1 VSTTALHTSDL
12 EPSLVG
18 ARIYVTRRR
27 SMRFDAAVVLCFMIG
42 LLTLFP
48 AGLIVPGMT
57 DLGRPGLV
65 VGLLLFFWWVLA
77 RFTTHLTLVGP
88 NPIRWGLLAFA
99 VAVLI
104 SYAAGYLRGLTSME
118 ANGADRQILF
128 VATLS
133 GIILMTADG
142 VANWH
147 RLRLVAQVLVWC
159 SAFVAVV
166 GLMQYVLAI
175 DVTQYLNVPGL
186 QAKYGSLGF
195 EERGGSF
202 RVASTLTHYI
212 ELSTY
217 LATVLPFAIHFAL
230 FATTR
235 RRRQAFLGAA
245 LVIAAGIPATI
256 SRTGLLALFV
266 MFLVM
271 FPVWGWRMRYNILAV
286 SVGLVAA
293 LTVVKPSLITNQL
306 WLFDDPSSNTGFT
319 VRQERYPLVFHYF
332 AQRPWLGRGSGTYL
346 PPQYQI
352 LDNYWLT
359 YLVSNGAI
367 GVASLAVVMIMAV
380 ALAWIAL
387 RRATSLEDRHLCG
400 AAIATQFIAIV
411 SAGTFDSLAFTTYA
425 AEWALCVGICAAVWR
440 LTHPARLVRTSA
452 PRWFAFR
459 PRRVRPVPDI

>member
-27 SMRFDAAVVLCFMIG
+27 PMRVDAAIALCFTIA

-48 AGLIVPGMT
+48 ARLIVPGMT

-65 VGLLLFFWWVLA
+65 VGLLLFFWWFLA

-88 NPIRWGLLAFA
+88 NPMRWALLVFTIS
-99 VAVLI
+99 VLV
-104 SYAAGYLRGLTSME
+104 SYAAGYLRGLTTME

-128 VATLS
+128 VATLA
-133 GIILMTADG
+133 GVILMTADG

-147 RLRLVAQVLVWC
+147 RLRLVLQVLVWC

-166 GLMQYVLAI
+166 GLLQYILAL
-175 DVTQYLNVPGL
+175 DVTKYLIIPGL
-186 QAKYGSLGF
+186 QSKGEVLGF
-195 EERGGSF
+195 EQRGGSF

-217 LATVLPFAIHFAL
+217 MATVLPFAIHFAL
-230 FATTR
+230 FATTKR
-235 RRRQAFLGAA
+235 RRLAFLGAA
-245 LVIAAGIPATI
+245 LLIAAAIPATI
-256 SRTGLLALFV
+256 SRTGLLALLV

-271 FPVWGWRMRYNILAV
+271 FPVWRWRMRYNILAI
-286 SVGLVAA
+286 SIGLLAA
-293 LTVVKPSLITNQL
+293 LTVVKPSLVTNQL
-306 WLFDDPSSNTGFT
+306 TLFDDPSQNTGFT

-332 AQRPWLGRGSGTYL
+332 AQRPWLGRGTGTYI

-352 LDNYWLT
+352 LDNYWLS
-359 YLVSNGAI
+359 YLVSNGAL
-367 GVASLAVVMIMAV
+367 GVAALGALMITAVVLAV
-380 ALAWIAL
+380 IAL
-387 RRATSLEDRHLCG
+387 RRSSSIEDKHLCG
-400 AAIATQFIAIV
+400 AAIATQVIAIV
-411 SAGTFDSLAFTTYA
+411 SGGTFDSLAFTTYA
-425 AEWALCVGICAAVWR
+425 MIWALCIGVCAAVWR
-440 LTHPARLVRTSA
+440 LTHPARMVRTSA

-459 PRRVRPVPDI
+459 PKREPKLEL